1 MADAGSGEAGSA
13 LRGLRRACRSSLP
26 TMSEA
31 PQFYFN
37 TRTNQVEEL
46 AKKSQ
51 SKDLLGPYP
60 TREAAAAALE
70 TAQARTEAWDE
81 EDRRWRE
88 GED

>member
-1 MADAGSGEAGSA
+1 
-13 LRGLRRACRSSLP
+13 
-26 TMSEA
+26 MSEA
-31 PQFYFN
+31 PQFYYN

-70 TAQARTEAWDE
+70 TARARTEAWDE
-81 EDRRWRE
+81 DERRWRE